1 MNTDLTGNE
10 LRKARKRE
18 EIIAGAIK
26 AFEQAGYE
34 RASMDLVA
42 ELAGASKRTVYN
54 HFESKKELLWAVI
67 AELMAGQTEMTQ
79 IPYSKIDS
87 LESQLGRFVDAQ
99 MYFVTDS
106 TRLSIVRLLT
116 SIFLQNQGLRDEAS
130 KGDHCQ
136 FDHLTTWLKAAKKD
150 KRLKMKDPDLAA
162 QVLRGL
168 VEGMINYPALYSP
181 LKTSKELK
189 PLKDEAIAVFL
200 SRYSSE

>member
-1 MNTDLTGNE
+1 MKTNLTGNE

-79 IPYSKIDS
+79 IPYSKTHS

-99 MYFVTDS
+99 IYFVTDS

-116 SIFLQNQGLRDEAS
+116 SIFLQNQELRDEAS
-130 KGDHCQ
+130 KGGNCQ

-150 KRLKMKDPDLAA
+150 KQLKMKDPVLAA

-168 VEGMINYPALYSP
+168 IEGMINYPALYSP

-200 SRYSSE
+200 SRYRSE

>member
-26 AFEQAGYE
+26 AFEQEGYE

-54 HFESKKELLWAVI
+54 HFESKKDLLWAVI

-79 IPYSKIDS
+79 IPYSKTDS

-99 MYFVTDS
+99 MYFVTDA

-116 SIFLQNQGLRDEAS
+116 SIFLQNQELRDEAS

-136 FDHLTTWLKAAKKD
+136 LDHLTTWLKAAKKD
-150 KRLKMKDPDLAA
+150 KRLKMKDPILAA

-168 VEGMINYPALYSP
+168 VEGMINFPALYNP

-189 PLKDEAIAVFL
+189 PLKDEAVAVFL
-200 SRYSSE
+200 SRYRSE